1 MLSRGM
7 LSERY
12 FKHQSNK
19 LINKWTLKISD
30 EKIEG
35 EYSKQAYSN
44 DSIGILC
51 IGIYTAVTLIF
62 NSFLCLMLID
72 YGFTWL
78 YGFQFGSVIIFFLL
92 YCKFHT
98 SPRFITLIKPVC
110 LLVFCLTI
118 EEHEFEPVATFY
130 SSIFKTALFLMT
142 SSQSGSSILNC
153 LVATLVPL
161 MVIVGFYVTMKDKTS
176 GDQNK

>member
-1 MLSRGM
+1 M

-30 EKIEG
+30 EKIET

-51 IGIYTAVTLIF
+51 IGIYTAVMLIF

-72 YGFTWL
+72 Y
-78 YGFQFGSVIIFFLL
+78 
-92 YCKFHT
+92 
-98 SPRFITLIKPVC
+98 
-110 LLVFCLTI
+110 
-118 EEHEFEPVATFY
+118 
-130 SSIFKTALFLMT
+130 
-142 SSQSGSSILNC
+142 
-153 LVATLVPL
+153 
-161 MVIVGFYVTMKDKTS
+161 
-176 GDQNK
+176 